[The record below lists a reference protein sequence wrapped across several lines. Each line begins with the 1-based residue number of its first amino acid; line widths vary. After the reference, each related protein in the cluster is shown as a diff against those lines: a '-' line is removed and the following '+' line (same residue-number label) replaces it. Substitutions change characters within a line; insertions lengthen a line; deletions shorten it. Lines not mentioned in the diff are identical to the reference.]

1 MRMIWYEPEAIYAN
15 VTCQIIMLRFIG
27 IVWRQ
32 FNRYERL
39 NKRATKFIGENYGLV
54 SIKSST
60 DYRFSF
66 YYRNTS
72 CKKKSFG
79 YTGATYVNRI
89 ENLEK
94 KITKYVNETDALTD
108 KIVSLDK
115 QVVAVDEQIKSLNIE
130 TQDLSP
136 IKTDI
141 IALQT
146 SIAGINVSVDLM
158 YVDLQSLKNINDNPL
173 AN

>member
-1 MRMIWYEPEAIYAN
+1 MDWFQSKAA
-15 VTCQIIMLRFIG
+15 QII
-27 IVWRQ
+27 
-32 FNRYERL
+32 
-39 NKRATKFIGENYGLV
+39 GLV
-54 SIKSST
+54 SIIGT
-60 DYRFSF
+60 LAG
-66 YYRNTS
+66 
-72 CKKKSFG
+72 FG

-108 KIVSLDK
+108 KIVGLDK